1 MEYVDVVP
9 VFVVVLG
16 SVAKK
21 LGQWI
26 GKPGIKIRIA
36 LSQRTTLL
44 KTARILRK
52 VLDF

>member
-1 MEYVDVVP
+1 MVL
-9 VFVVVLG
+9 VFVGVLG

-26 GKPGIKIRIA
+26 GKLGIKIRIS
-36 LSQRTTLL
+36 LLQRTTSL

>member
-26 GKPGIKIRIA
+26 GKPEIKIRIA